1 MGPAIKTKFLAL
13 GLDVVAAE
21 SGLLSE
27 QAANELVAS
36 VEQIDIL
43 VANFAEA
50 PMTGPVQSILN
61 EDWLNL
67 FDVLVHPLM
76 YISRAVVPQMLARK
90 SGKII
95 AVTSAAPVKGLAN
108 NSAYSAAR
116 GAQNAFIKS
125 IGLELA
131 RSNIQANAI
140 AQNYINNQTYYPNE
154 ILGNEKFLDH
164 VRRHVPTGKIGAAEE
179 TAEETA
185 ELAAYLAGENC
196 RHMVGQVIPLAGGGS
211 PSNRCSDA
219 SYGYSVVTGQAGCWL
234 RRCCSSIC
242 TSGFRL
248 PLPFTS
254 SPESGRRY
262 VSMRPMQRYGLPAI
276 G

>member
-1 MGPAIKTKFLAL
+1 MVKRTALITCADQYMGPAIKTKFLAL

-90 SGKII
+90 SRKII

-196 RHMVGQVIPLAGGGS
+196 RHMVGQVIPLAGGW
-211 PSNRCSDA
+211 
-219 SYGYSVVTGQAGCWL
+219 VT
-234 RRCCSSIC
+234 
-242 TSGFRL
+242 
-248 PLPFTS
+248 
-254 SPESGRRY
+254 
-262 VSMRPMQRYGLPAI
+262 
-276 G
+276 